1 MWYEFFSVGV
11 SLFLDCLDKCCS
23 HHHWHEGGFPT
34 LKGDVE
40 VAMFSGGS
48 LQCIV
53 STGGGIL
60 CGSCSQWVQHWSDSI
75 SPISGGSISVVNLNQ
90 FPSVVLFLGNG
101 IFVQC
106 CDGCAVDLTPVGSKF
121 TVTCLE
127 SVPSLSMRIHPMPNS
142 MK

>member
-1 MWYEFFSVGV
+1 MY
-11 SLFLDCLDKCCS
+11 
-23 HHHWHEGGFPT
+23 
-34 LKGDVE
+34 
-40 VAMFSGGS
+40 SGGS

-53 STGGGIL
+53 STGSGIL
-60 CGSCSQWVQHWSDSI
+60 CGYCSQLWQHWSDTV
-75 SPISGGSISVVNLNQ
+75 SPISGGIISVVNVYQ

-106 CDGCAVDLTPVGSKF
+106 CDGCAVDLTSVGSKF

-142 MK
+142 IK